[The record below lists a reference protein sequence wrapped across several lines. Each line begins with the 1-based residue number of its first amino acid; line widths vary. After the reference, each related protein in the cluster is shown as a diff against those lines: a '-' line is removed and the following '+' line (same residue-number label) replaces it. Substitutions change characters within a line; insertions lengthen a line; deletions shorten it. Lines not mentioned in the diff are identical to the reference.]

1 MLKEIQLPHGA
12 KMTLRCDFCANPKDN
27 EGCAFELIIDQFGKQ
42 TILYLTYNSVERM
55 IKSFRSGLNEAE
67 DDYNE
72 LLEERRREQE
82 ADDIMYSDARYDEAK
97 DDSIM
102 ALAGQMKSLCE
113 EIKA

>member
-42 TILYLTYNSVERM
+42 TRLYLTYNSVERM
-55 IKSFRSGLNEAE
+55 IKTFRSGLNEAE

-82 ADDIMYSDARYDEAK
+82 ADDIMYSDARYDEEK
-97 DDSIM
+97 DDAMMSD
-102 ALAGQMKSLCE
+102 LCG
-113 EIKA
+113 AVMRGFTGL

>member
-1 MLKEIQLPHGA
+1 MLKEINLPHGA

-42 TILYLTYNSVERM
+42 THLYLTYNSVERM

-72 LLEERRREQE
+72 LLEERRREQD
-82 ADDIMYSDARYDEAK
+82 ADDSDANYEEAR

-102 ALAGQMKSLCE
+102 ALADQMKSLCE